1 MGVSR
6 KDFECIAQVLWNN
19 GNDCWL
25 HWSRVDAGLFGISLV
40 SARGSSVQEDARLL
54 SDIAGTRATMSRLSD
69 LDREAA

>member
-6 KDFECIAQVLWNN
+6 KDFERIAQVLWNN
-19 GNDCWL
+19 GDDRWL
-25 HWSRVDAGLFGISLV
+25 HWIRVDAELFGISLV
-40 SARGSSVQEDARLL
+40 SALGSSVQEDARLL